1 MKITKV
7 TYNNRKK
14 SFAVKTRRGK
24 YEYPYVRLDR
34 ELSGD
39 LVREVYVDRELG
51 GEAFTYVLESGSEG
65 TVHIDSVLDYNS
77 DPMYIADLILYKLT
91 LEAQKRVD
99 ESTISRNELSRRL
112 KTSPSQFAR
121 LLDQT
126 NYRKSFRQLVAL
138 LALLDC
144 EVEVEVR

>member
-1 MKITKV
+1 VKITKV
-7 TYNNRKK
+7 VYNNRRK
-14 SFAVKTRRGK
+14 SFSVKTRRGK
-24 YEYPYVRLDR
+24 YEYPYARLDQ
-34 ELSGD
+34 EPTD
-39 LVREVYVDRELG
+39 DHVREVYVDRELG
-51 GEAFTYVLESGSEG
+51 DEAFTYVLESGSEG

-77 DPMYIADLILYKLT
+77 DPMYMADLILYKLT
-91 LEAQKRVD
+91 IEAQKRVD
-99 ESTISRNELSRRL
+99 ESTISRNELIRRL

-144 EVEVEVR
+144 AVEVEVK

>member
-1 MKITKV
+1 LKITKV
-7 TYNNRKK
+7 TYNNRRK
-14 SFAVKTRRGK
+14 SFAVKTRRGE
-24 YEYPYVRLDR
+24 YEYPYARLDQSMG
-34 ELSGD
+34 E

-99 ESTISRNELSRRL
+99 ESKISRNELTRRL
-112 KTSPSQFAR
+112 QTSPSQFAR

-126 NYRKSFRQLVAL
+126 NYRKSFRQIVAL

-144 EVEVEVR
+144 QVEVEVR

>member
-7 TYNNRKK
+7 TYNNRSK
-14 SFAVKTRRGK
+14 SFAVKTRRGE
-24 YEYPYVRLDR
+24 YEYPYARLDQPM
-34 ELSGD
+34 GD

-51 GEAFTYVLESGSEG
+51 GDAFTYVLESGSEG

-77 DPMYIADLILYKLT
+77 DPTYIADLILYKLT

-99 ESTISRNELSRRL
+99 ESTISRNELIRRL

>member
-7 TYNNRKK
+7 VYNNRRK
-14 SFAVKTRRGK
+14 SFSVKTRRGE
-24 YEYPYVRLDR
+24 YEYPYVRLDQDPTD
-34 ELSGD
+34 D
-39 LVREVYVDRELG
+39 LVREVYIDKELD

-77 DPMYIADLILYKLT
+77 DPMYLADLILYKLT
-91 LEAQKRVD
+91 IEAQKRVD
-99 ESTISRNELSRRL
+99 ESAISRNELIRRL

-144 EVEVEVR
+144 SVEVEVK

>member
-1 MKITKV
+1 VKITKV
-7 TYNNRKK
+7 AYNNRRK
-14 SFAVKTRRGK
+14 SFAVKTRRGE
-24 YEYPYVRLDR
+24 YEYPYARLDQPMD
-34 ELSGD
+34 D

-77 DPMYIADLILYKLT
+77 DPMYVADLILYKLT
-91 LEAQKRVD
+91 LEAQKHVD
-99 ESTISRNELSRRL
+99 ESTISRNELMRRL

-144 EVEVEVR
+144 EVEVEVK